1 MDLETPMKLHTH
13 FKGGIFK
20 SLLKWQQIRR
30 PHSILAEIRRKAAA
44 LSALIGLEPSLRVP

>member
-13 FKGGIFK
+13 LKGGIFK

-30 PHSILAEIRRKAAA
+30 PRSILAEIRRKAAA